1 MSGLRRLIR
10 RSALRPWLLE
20 HGAASS
26 RAIALTFDDGPH
38 PEFTPQVLD
47 VLRRRG
53 AQATFFL
60 VGQQAERHPELVRR
74 MLADGHEIGNHSMT
88 HAEFATLPLR
98 AIDKE
103 VRDAE
108 EVLRTLGVTQPYIWF
123 RPPKGVLNAR
133 TLAYAVRRRWRFAM
147 WNRDPKDYA
156 APSAQAVRECF
167 DRAPLRG
174 GDIVL
179 LHDKTAATV
188 AALDFLLDQ
197 AQARS
202 LRCVA
207 LSAEALRR

>member
-1 MSGLRRLIR
+1 VSGFRRLVR

-47 VLRRRG
+47 VLQRRG

-60 VGQQAERHPELVRR
+60 VGQKAERHRELVRR

-88 HAEFATLPLR
+88 HADFATLPLP
-98 AIDKE
+98 AIDRE
-103 VRDAE
+103 VREAE
-108 EVLRTLGVTQPYIWF
+108 ELLRALGVTQPHIWF

-133 TLAYAVRRRWRFAM
+133 TLAYAVHRRWRYAM

-156 APSAQAVRECF
+156 AASAQAVREF
-167 DRAPLRG
+167 FERTPLCG

-188 AALDFLLDQ
+188 TALDSLLDQ
-197 AQARS
+197 AQART

-207 LSAEALRR
+207 LSAAALRP